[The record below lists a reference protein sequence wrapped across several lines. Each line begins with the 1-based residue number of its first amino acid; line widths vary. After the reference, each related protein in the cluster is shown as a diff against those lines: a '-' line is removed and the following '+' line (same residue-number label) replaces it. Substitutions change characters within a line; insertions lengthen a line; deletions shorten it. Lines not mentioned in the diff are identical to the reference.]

1 MNQEVGSTSSQNL
14 LDNNRPT
21 VVKQSFKDLYTQRF
35 NDVLSEWEDLSEKE
49 CANYLIP
56 ILKVNFHIFLFS
68 SFLCMKRSADRI
80 AFILLNSA
88 IRLWYYAYIFLKYR
102 FYRRVKNSNQNT
114 QKIISYFIIFRM
126 RMISVVYTQKNRM
139 NIL

>member
-1 MNQEVGSTSSQNL
+1 MMNQEVGSTSSQNL

-56 ILKVNFHIFLFS
+56 ILKVNFHLFLFS

-80 AFILLNSA
+80 AFILLNCA
-88 IRLWYYAYIFLKYR
+88 MRLWYYANIFLKYR
-102 FYRRVKNSNQNT
+102 FYKRVKKYHNSNLNT
-114 QKIISYFIIFRM
+114 
-126 RMISVVYTQKNRM
+126 
-139 NIL
+139 